1 MIFKK
6 KLFLF
11 CKFSFII
18 VSLFVNKSIEF
29 IQNKNIELNKFHK
42 DGHELEYI
50 NNFNLLK
57 HEYSYDLFLYSF
69 LKEISIISYDYT
81 NTLNLDN
88 NKIHIMVSLNDKYIY
103 PLIVSMNSALLNSD
117 KNRTTLVYH
126 ILCSKELKQKN
137 IIKLKSLLF
146 VYPTNLELI
155 FYNMGNAFIKFKYQK
170 YAQVTYYRLLS
181 PIFIPLDRI
190 IYLDSDV
197 LIFKDLYEMYQI
209 SFDNNYVLGFL
220 DLFSNGIDYLGINSE
235 KYINAGTIL
244 LNLEKIR
251 QDKKHK
257 ELLYMALNHKKLKH
271 QDQTVINYI
280 FYPKIGLLPFKY
292 GIFNFPTIF
301 DIKYIYLKNL
311 RQNLN
316 VTELLDAISDP
327 SLMHFVLCYPKV
339 WYEKSKYNGFSTRNG
354 TIYESKCDKFHK
366 IWIKYANST
375 MFYKEIMNKYNNK
388 M

>member
-220 DLFSNGIDYLGINSE
+220 D
-235 KYINAGTIL
+235 
-244 LNLEKIR
+244 
-251 QDKKHK
+251 
-257 ELLYMALNHKKLKH
+257 
-271 QDQTVINYI
+271 
-280 FYPKIGLLPFKY
+280 
-292 GIFNFPTIF
+292 
-301 DIKYIYLKNL
+301 
-311 RQNLN
+311 
-316 VTELLDAISDP
+316 
-327 SLMHFVLCYPKV
+327 
-339 WYEKSKYNGFSTRNG
+339 
-354 TIYESKCDKFHK
+354 
-366 IWIKYANST
+366 
-375 MFYKEIMNKYNNK
+375 
-388 M
+388 